1 MRMLNGVGLSQLLV
15 RIDYVQVRMLNL
27 LLVTV
32 QLLVLLYLICLQTR
46 ETRFRETSESVNF
59 RVFLWA
65 VVQLSVLILLGV
77 GQSFY
82 LRNFFI
88 AKKLV

>member
-1 MRMLNGVGLSQLLV
+1 MAIFGDLHGCLL
-15 RIDYVQVRMLNL
+15 
-27 LLVTV
+27 
-32 QLLVLLYLICLQTR
+32 TR
-46 ETRFRETSESVNF
+46 ETRFREKSDSVNF
-59 RVFLWA
+59 TVFLWA